1 MKELLQIICDEM
13 ADQYSRPKQLIQMPI
28 MDMSGQMA
36 INLLGNIQDTINTLD
51 GKARVFVINRGE
63 FDVRNRIWNLDL
75 FEIGTKT
82 IVPEEPGEPGETIT
96 ADSTIVTVDST
107 IITVDD
113 G

>member
-1 MKELLQIICDEM
+1 
-13 ADQYSRPKQLIQMPI
+13 MPI
-28 MDMSGQMA
+28 ADTSGQMA
-36 INLLGNIQDTINTLD
+36 INLLGNIQDTKNTLD
-51 GKARVFVINRGE
+51 GEARCFVINRGW
-63 FDVRNRIWNLDL
+63 FDAYNRMWELDL